1 MATRLVGSLSHFR
14 AVALTY
20 YICSYFSAVAGDAPS
35 FEVWP
40 STEPWQLVSI
50 AINPQQMESYSHQ

>member
-1 MATRLVGSLSHFR
+1 MATRLVSSLSQFR
-14 AVALTY
+14 AVGLTY

-40 STEPWQLVSI
+40 SKEPWQLVSI
-50 AINPQQMESYSHQ
+50 AINTQQKESCSHQ